1 MTIYLVRHGESKS
14 NYDNKHFRSYF
25 CGQLDVPLTDTGT
38 KTADDLCDYFKEK
51 QIKHVYVSDLLRTQ
65 QTFEHI
71 FPYDIASTTTPLL
84 RERSLGVFEGEY
96 KDEISANPKYEKYF
110 NDPNFKDFRHSFSQ
124 KAPEGESYEDV
135 YQRVEHFMNHVVN
148 EDTQKDDI
156 VIVAHQVVIRCLMV
170 YFNNVSR
177 EEAVDLK
184 VENCKPYIIE

>member
-25 CGQLDVPLTDTGT
+25 CGQLDVLLTETGT
-38 KTADDLCDYFKEK
+38 KSADDLCDYFKEK

-110 NDPNFKDFRHSFSQ
+110 NDPKFKDFRHSFSQ
-124 KAPEGESYEDV
+124 KAPKGESYEDV

>member
-38 KTADDLCDYFKEK
+38 KSADVLCDYFKEK
-51 QIKHVYVSDLLRTQ
+51 QIEHVYVSDLLRTQ

-177 EEAVDLK
+177 EEVVDLK

>member
-38 KTADDLCDYFKEK
+38 KSADVLCDYFKEK

-177 EEAVDLK
+177 E
-184 VENCKPYIIE
+184 